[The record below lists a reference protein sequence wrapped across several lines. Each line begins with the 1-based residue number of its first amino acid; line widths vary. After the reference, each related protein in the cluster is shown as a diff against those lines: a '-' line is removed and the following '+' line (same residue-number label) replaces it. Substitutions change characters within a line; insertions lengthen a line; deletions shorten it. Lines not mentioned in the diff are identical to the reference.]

1 MLGLG
6 PLVWELPEV
15 LGLGVGTSN
24 LVASKAMMI
33 GVAELL
39 LIVNER
45 VLASVVIFVV
55 LPTQSNKTSKP
66 RWNHYDDNNHFVS
79 KGHQ

>member
-55 LPTQSNKTSKP
+55 LPTQSDKTSKP
-66 RWNHYDDNNHFVS
+66 R
-79 KGHQ
+79 